1 MPERRQLNNRRRSD
15 RRQSARETLFR
26 EIRFLSAASP
36 TTVWPGR
43 LEDVSTTGLR
53 LMLEQSVPTG
63 EKLLIEVRDSART
76 VCNVTVEVVWSEA
89 DASGQYGIG
98 CESLTELSARQ
109 MSQLKAAAGRRTV
122 PL

>member
-1 MPERRQLNNRRRSD
+1 MPERRQLDNRRRMD
-15 RRQSARETLFR
+15 RRQSARETMFH
-26 EIRFLSAASP
+26 EVRFLSAASP

-53 LMLEQSVPTG
+53 LILEQRVPTG
-63 EKLLIEVRDSART
+63 EKLLIEVRNSART

-89 DASGQYGIG
+89 DASGQHSIG

-109 MSQLKAAAGRRTV
+109 MTQLKAAAGEMPA